1 MQTLGA
7 NRSGN
12 VFTYVFMC
20 ILVSASG
27 SVFNPVMSF
36 FLSNELKFDSVEIS
50 IFFILLP
57 IATITIVQTVA
68 KFSDMG
74 LQRPTIICI
83 SALFGIASAAL
94 MYHRPSFLVMCTL
107 GLICLGSYPVSFPQI
122 FASAREYAVKHM
134 TRSLMFTTFLRS
146 LTSLSWVV
154 GPPLAYSVAI
164 GYSFNALFILSGIM
178 FALCCIISFFFLPN
192 VLEHKKADDSANV
205 KWWKNPSVLLLF
217 VAFGGQCTAFSSYI
231 ISMPLFITKELHLPD
246 STPGFIMGLAA
257 GIEIP
262 LMFIAARL
270 TKFIGLKPVVIIGA
284 AALIAYLFI
293 ISHLENEMYIYFA
306 QILPALY
313 IAFVTTMGMVYFQEL
328 LPSIP
333 GQSTS
338 LFINSLTAGQV
349 AGGALISLSAS
360 GSFHLVF
367 MMGGIIASVCTLL
380 IFFVKKPPKI
390 S

>member
-1 MQTLGA
+1 MQTFGA

-12 VFTYVFMC
+12 VVTYIIMC

-27 SVFNPVMSF
+27 SIFNPVMSY
-36 FLSNELKFDSVEIS
+36 FLKNELKFDPVEIS

-83 SALFGIASAAL
+83 AGLFGIASATL
-94 MYHRPSFLVMCTL
+94 MYHRPSFLIMCTL
-107 GLICLGSYPVSFPQI
+107 GLICLGSYPVAFPQI
-122 FASAREYAVKHM
+122 FASAREFAVKHM

-154 GPPLAYSVAI
+154 GPPLAYGVAI
-164 GYSFNALFILSGIM
+164 GYSFNALFVLSAIM
-178 FALCCIISFFFLPN
+178 FTICCLMSFFFLPN
-192 VLEHKKADDSANV
+192 VLEPKKTEHNANV
-205 KWWKNPSVLLLF
+205 KWWTNASVILLF
-217 VAFGGQCTAFSSYI
+217 IAFGGQFTAFSSYI
-231 ISMPLFITKELHLPD
+231 ISMPLFVTGELKLAE
-246 STPGFIMGLAA
+246 STPGFVMGLAA

-270 TKFIGLKPVVIIGA
+270 TRRIGLKPVVLIGA
-284 AALIAYLFI
+284 ISLIVYLFLLP
-293 ISHLENEMYIYFA
+293 HVTNVHVMYA
-306 QILPALY
+306 MQILPAIY

-367 MMGGIIASVCTLL
+367 MVGGGIAAVCTIL
-380 IFFVKKPPKI
+380 ILFVKKPPEI
-390 S
+390 A